1 MEYTYNILNEVYNWM
16 LSKHKNIELR
26 ILKEK
31 SKKIKVGDF
40 ITFNNLDQVGKFI
53 RVKVISKE
61 LFDNLDDLLKIP
73 PECRFNDKKIDSY
86 KNTKEWK

>member
-40 ITFNNLDQVGKFI
+40 ITFNNLDFM
-53 RVKVISKE
+53 
-61 LFDNLDDLLKIP
+61 
-73 PECRFNDKKIDSY
+73 Y
-86 KNTKEWK
+86 KSFL